1 MEKTTPILLLCA
13 AAVVGIVVFLKPLP
27 TTATPYLV
35 SYAQRLFA
43 AKDEMP
49 GANSG
54 GHSKTDAS
62 GIHTNSKN
70 GNVAIPVRVAATQS
84 STVPLVVRTFGIIQS
99 RAVVSVNAR
108 IASQILEIH
117 VKDGQTVKSGDLL
130 VTLDGQLLQGALSKD
145 QAVLVKDKANA
156 VNAEVEMSRAKTLLT
171 KGAGTQEAYDA
182 ALAAQKAAE
191 AVVAADQA
199 VVDSDTSQLDYA
211 RITAPID
218 GRLGAIQVAVGDLV
232 GNGSSNGQQ
241 AGLMTITQMQPLKIA
256 FRLPEGELPDIRK
269 TLDSGGQVS
278 VRVLNNG
285 TPDVLDSGNLNFI
298 DSSVD
303 ATSGTI
309 AMSATL
315 PNSKLRLWPGQYVN
329 VEIEYGQLAS
339 AIVIPSVAIQQG
351 QKGAFVWLVKDD
363 NTVEAKLVEVTH
375 FDDVNAAIASGLSI
389 GDKVVVE
396 GQLRLKNGAAIKLN
410 DTAGA

>member
-35 SYAQRLFA
+35 SHAQRLFA

-70 GNVAIPVRVAATQS
+70 GNVAIPVWVAATQS

-156 VNAEVEMSRAKTLLT
+156 VNAEVEMLRAKTLLT